1 MVLGPDNRVRHV
13 PVQTGQ
19 RGGGYVQL
27 TKGPPAGSRI
37 VQNAAAFLLD
47 GDMVRP
53 QYGEAAS
60 APVAKT
66 ARPAA
71 RK

>member
-1 MVLGPDNRVRHV
+1 
-13 PVQTGQ
+13 
-19 RGGGYVQL
+19 VQL
-27 TKGPPAGSRI
+27 IKGPPAGSRV

-53 QYGEAAS
+53 IEGAGP
-60 APVAKT
+60 APAVRPQA
-66 ARPAA
+66 PAA